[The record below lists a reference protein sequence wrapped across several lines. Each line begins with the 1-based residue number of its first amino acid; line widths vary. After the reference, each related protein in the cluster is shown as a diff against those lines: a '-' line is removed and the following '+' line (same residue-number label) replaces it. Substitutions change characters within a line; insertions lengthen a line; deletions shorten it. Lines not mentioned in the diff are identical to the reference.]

1 VVSAPPSRIASQV
14 HASCDSLA
22 EQAVAALLSIENGDL
37 IEALKEVK
45 ADLVDRALLL
55 VPVFVD

>member
-1 VVSAPPSRIASQV
+1 
-14 HASCDSLA
+14 
-22 EQAVAALLSIENGDL
+22 VAALLSIENGDL